1 MRFYPDLA
9 DGVHQL
15 QRQFDPVGEELRKLG
30 IRHSVIYSAKLLITH
45 KEKTQVFK
53 TPTEALEFV
62 KKIQKNTNGNE
73 YLD

>member
-1 MRFYPDLA
+1 MRFYPDLT

-15 QRQFDPVGEELRKLG
+15 QRQFDPVREELRKLG
-30 IRHSVIYSAKLLITH
+30 IRHGVIYPAKLLITH

-53 TPTEALEFV
+53 APTEALEFV
-62 KKIQKNTNGNE
+62 KKIQKNTNRNE